1 MLMLKDLKGKQSS
14 VLLHSCNTG
23 FILGFVDCV
32 IISVIFRWTH
42 MKSLSCIQYSKTWF
56 LRLKPS
62 LTVKTCQWRSLLNV
76 SFCQGPG
83 LIHVWETSWVS
94 QNCNH
99 FKLLNHCS
107 AMSQRI
113 FCFYWC
119 RTCCYQK
126 KKATQEKKRGKR
138 ADGQEGKEESSCK
151 NIFWI
156 FEILVN
162 KYVFLN
168 FFLSVLCCFI
178 YCSFTIVL
186 NCK

>member
-1 MLMLKDLKGKQSS
+1 MQNCMISFVLLKVVLDWKKMSMLTDLKSKQSS
-14 VLLHSCNTG
+14 VLMHSGNTG
-23 FILGFVDCV
+23 FILGFVDRV

-76 SFCQGPG
+76 SFCQGLG

-94 QNCNH
+94 QNRNH

-107 AMSQRI
+107 AMFQRI

-119 RTCCYQK
+119 RTHCFKRRKQHKRRREVKEWMDRKGK
-126 KKATQEKKRGKR
+126 KSRVAK
-138 ADGQEGKEESSCK
+138 
-151 NIFWI
+151 IFS
-156 FEILVN
+156 E
-162 KYVFLN
+162 
-168 FFLSVLCCFI
+168 FF
-178 YCSFTIVL
+178 
-186 NCK
+186 K